1 MANRYT
7 DVRLLRDIAK
17 RLREIAHTHMTS
29 MSEKVLE
36 VADEFDR
43 HADELERRERNGVDD
58 D

>member
-1 MANRYT
+1 MASSSN

-17 RLREIAHTHMTS
+17 RLREIAATYVTN

-36 VADEFDR
+36 VADEFDQ
-43 HADELERRERNGVDD
+43 HADALERRQQSGVDD